1 MSVNVSHY
9 TTNPE
14 CQEPEESMSVNAF
27 LITRPILRVRT
38 RRINECKCF
47 SLPSQSLGSEPEEIN
62 ECKRF
67 LITPDQFLGSEPE
80 ESMSVNVSHYTT
92 NP

>member
-9 TTNPE
+9 P
-14 CQEPEESMSVNAF
+14 
-27 LITRPILRVRT
+27 PILRVRT
-38 RRINECKCF
+38 R
-47 SLPSQSLGSEPEEIN
+47 GIN

-67 LITPDQFLGSEPE
+67 SLPGQSLGSEPE
-80 ESMSVNVSHYTT
+80 ESMSVNVSHYPEQSLGSEPEESMSVNVSHYMT